1 MAYSS
6 ASFIKEEVMASIIG
20 AVTLAHEFIRSRVKE
35 GDVCIDATAGRGYDT
50 EFLCSLVGKSGKVIA
65 FDIQEEAVES
75 TRRLISEKGY
85 DGIAE
90 VVLDSHANMDRY
102 YDGEIDCAVFNLG
115 WLPRGD
121 HNIHTNADSSIEALS
136 KALEMLKDGGIL
148 SLSIYYGRETG
159 FDERDRVLEYL
170 KTLNPSVYTVIV
182 SEFTNR
188 PNCPPICV
196 FIVKLV
202 EV

>member
-1 MAYSS
+1 
-6 ASFIKEEVMASIIG
+6 MASIIG
-20 AVTLAHEFIRSRVKE
+20 AVTLAHEFIKSRTGE
-35 GDVCIDATAGRGYDT
+35 GAVCIDATAGRGYDT
-50 EFLCSLVGKSGKVIA
+50 EFLCSLVGKSGKVYA

-75 TRRLISEKGY
+75 TKALVKEKGY
-85 DGIAE
+85 EDIAE
-90 VVLDSHANMDRY
+90 VILDSHANVDRY
-102 YDGEIDCAVFNLG
+102 VSGEVDCVVFNLG

-136 KALEMLKDGGIL
+136 KSLGMLKDGGIL